1 MKLRHLLKKTKP
13 TLQYEIRK
21 KKPTTTKQFLEY
33 AKESEE
39 LLQLAN
45 INTEIDTYDRNNS
58 NTTNQIASAI
68 TSPQPNASNPRI
80 DSTPFPIYDR
90 KTNYNNYYNSNKFNN
105 NRSND
110 YNFHSSQPFNP
121 SQSSNPFNSSFR
133 RNNSSYLSHQPA
145 KFNQQF
151 YSNIQRTNNN
161 FRPVSSNNQYKS
173 SYPHNSNTNNSNQA
187 NNQRHQVNNITENH
201 IAPSPQ
207 PTPLLSN
214 FDMCTQ
220 CLETG
225 HQASACSRF

>member
-1 MKLRHLLKKTKP
+1 MKLRPLLKKTKP

-58 NTTNQIASAI
+58 NTTNQIASTI
-68 TSPQPNASNPRI
+68 TSPQPNASNSRI

-90 KTNYNNYYNSNKFNN
+90 KANYNNYYNSNKFNN
-105 NRSND
+105 NRSSD
-110 YNFHSSQPFNP
+110 YNFHSSQPFN
-121 SQSSNPFNSSFR
+121 SSRSSNSFNSSFR

-145 KFNQQF
+145 KSNQQF
-151 YSNIQRTNNN
+151 YSNIQRTNND

-173 SYPHNSNTNNSNQA
+173 SYPHNINTNNSNQA

-201 IAPSPQ
+201 TAPSPQ
-207 PTPLLSN
+207 PTPL
-214 FDMCTQ
+214 
-220 CLETG
+220 
-225 HQASACSRF
+225 